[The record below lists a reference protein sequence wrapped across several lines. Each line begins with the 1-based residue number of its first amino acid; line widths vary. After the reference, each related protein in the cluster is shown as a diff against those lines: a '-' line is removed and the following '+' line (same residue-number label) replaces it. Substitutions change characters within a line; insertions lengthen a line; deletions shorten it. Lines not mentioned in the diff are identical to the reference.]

1 MRLPRLHT
9 SPSHQDTSCTALG
22 SHWTPVRTLL
32 YNYFQSRSH
41 SEVLDVRTSV
51 ELLTGREWC
60 NSIHDTKVLFFSSFH
75 VWRLNLIK
83 NILHISLSYFLPP
96 GFWPVRIVLD
106 WAFLI
111 SKFVQ
116 RWLFWGQEH
125 FSTHPLYYS
134 LFERQRRSRNYFT
147 QTYLTF
153 LCGANKALS
162 EGWCQFCHFPSVSWL
177 LLLSLKILLFLKIH
191 QQDGKINSY
200 VHSTRQI

>member
-1 MRLPRLHT
+1 MET
-9 SPSHQDTSCTALG
+9 SAEF
-22 SHWTPVRTLL
+22 W
-32 YNYFQSRSH
+32 
-41 SEVLDVRTSV
+41 
-51 ELLTGREWC
+51 TGREWC
-60 NSIHDTKVLFFSSFH
+60 NSIHDTQVLFFPSFH
-75 VWRLNLIK
+75 VRWRNPIK
-83 NILHISLSYFLPP
+83 HILHIFPYFVPR

-116 RWLFWGQEH
+116 RWLFWGQGH
-125 FSTHPLYYS
+125 FSTHPLHQS
-134 LFERQRRSRNYFT
+134 LFESQRRSRNYFT

-191 QQDGKINSY
+191 QQDGKINLY

>member
-1 MRLPRLHT
+1 MWGL
-9 SPSHQDTSCTALG
+9 QQNFWLG
-22 SHWTPVRTLL
+22 GSDAIKFMTPKC
-32 YNYFQSRSH
+32 YFFPVFTYDGWIQ
-41 SEVLDVRTSV
+41 
-51 ELLTGREWC
+51 
-60 NSIHDTKVLFFSSFH
+60 
-75 VWRLNLIK
+75 LNIFC
-83 NILHISLSYFLPP
+83 IYSLSYFVPRV
-96 GFWPVRIVLD
+96 FWPVRIVSD

-125 FSTHPLYYS
+125 FFTHPLHYS
-134 LFERQRRSRNYFT
+134 LFESQRRSRHYFT

-162 EGWCQFCHFPSVSWL
+162 EGWCQFCHFPSVSRL

-191 QQDGKINSY
+191 QQHGKINLY

>member
-1 MRLPRLHT
+1 M
-9 SPSHQDTSCTALG
+9 SPQVIFHQDTSWTVLWP
-22 SHWTPVRTLL
+22 HWTPAQTLL

-41 SEVLDVRTSV
+41 SEVLDVRTSI
-51 ELLTGREWC
+51 EFLAGREWC
-60 NSIHDTKVLFFSSFH
+60 NLIHDTKVLFFFP
-75 VWRLNLIK
+75 VFMYDCWTQLKIFC
-83 NILHISLSYFLPP
+83 IYSLSYFLPH
-96 GFWPVRIVLD
+96 GFWPVRTVLD

-116 RWLFWGQEH
+116 RWLFWVQEH
-125 FSTHPLYYS
+125 FSTHPLHYS
-134 LFERQRRSRNYFT
+134 LFESQRRSRNYFT